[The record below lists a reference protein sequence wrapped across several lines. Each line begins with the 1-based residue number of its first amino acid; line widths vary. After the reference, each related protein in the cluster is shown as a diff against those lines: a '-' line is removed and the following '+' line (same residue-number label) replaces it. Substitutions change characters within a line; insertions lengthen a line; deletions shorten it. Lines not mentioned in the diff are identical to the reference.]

1 MQHMWSNASLTCV
14 ICAQSMAAELA
25 AQLLAPWTGQPRFV
39 AAPSDPKR
47 AEVVKKLA
55 QFVVKNGVN
64 FLDLIK
70 TKQQQNP
77 EYTFL

>member
-1 MQHMWSNASLTCV
+1 
-14 ICAQSMAAELA
+14 MAAELA
-25 AQLLAPWTGQPRFV
+25 AQLLAPWTGPPRFV
-39 AAPSDPKR
+39 AAPLDPKR